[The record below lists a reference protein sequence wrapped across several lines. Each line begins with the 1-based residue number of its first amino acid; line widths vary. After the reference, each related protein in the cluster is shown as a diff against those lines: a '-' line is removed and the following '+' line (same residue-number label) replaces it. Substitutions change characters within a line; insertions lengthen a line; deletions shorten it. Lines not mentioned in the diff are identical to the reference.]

1 MSFVSYLINGIS
13 LGSIYAIIALCA
25 ALNLRVVSAGR
36 FFVIESYKD
45 EKFGSDIYV
54 HIRYA
59 CACLSRQNSA

>member
-1 MSFVSYLINGIS
+1 MLI
-13 LGSIYAIIALCA
+13 LGLQFYIYAIIELCA

-54 HIRYA
+54 HI
-59 CACLSRQNSA
+59 